1 MQNAFNKITAYLPH
15 NWVELNGL
23 RRFFL
28 VVFYLTLAIG
38 LYAAVCWVGTF
49 FAPAGD
55 LAAASAPMRRIYGL
69 AALQAALACAGI
81 RLFIL
86 GLQVLDDTQKALT
99 K

>member
-38 LYAAVCWVGTF
+38 LYAAVCWAGTF
-49 FAPAGD
+49 LLRPEIW
-55 LAAASAPMRRIYGL
+55 PPRPRR
-69 AALQAALACAGI
+69 CAV
-81 RLFIL
+81 FT
-86 GLQVLDDTQKALT
+86 D
-99 K
+99 

>member
-38 LYAAVCWVGTF
+38 LYAAVCWAGTF

-55 LAAASAPMRRIYGL
+55 LAAASA
-69 AALQAALACAGI
+69 LQAALACAGI
-81 RLFIL
+81 RFFIL